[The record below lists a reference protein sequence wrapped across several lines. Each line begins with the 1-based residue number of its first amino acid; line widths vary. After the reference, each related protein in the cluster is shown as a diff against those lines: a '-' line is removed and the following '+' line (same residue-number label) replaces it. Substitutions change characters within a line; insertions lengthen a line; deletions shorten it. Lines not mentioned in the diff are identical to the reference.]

1 MGLLYRWVFW
11 TTRAR
16 HIFIAVGLFGLTTFA
31 AAQGWPSKPVRVIVN
46 FPAGG
51 TTDMMARTWTQKL
64 SEVIGQPVIIENRGG
79 AGGNVGMEVVARAA
93 PDGYTLL
100 ATSGSPVVIGQ
111 HLYKLGFDV
120 GRDLAP
126 IAPMGRNIN
135 ILVVRPTLPVKT
147 TQELINYMRANPGKL
162 NYGSF
167 GSGSTMHIHAERMLY
182 SSKTKATHIPYKGA
196 AELLTSLLSYQ
207 VDFAFDSGMTVPYVK
222 SEKLRI
228 IGVVAA
234 QRSALFPETPTL
246 AEAGIDVE
254 GDALFGVYAPAG
266 VSRDIVLRLNR
277 EIGRIMQMPEAR
289 AVLATFAAE
298 VVTMPPDEFA
308 AIQQRTRDKFG
319 AYIREANIRA
329 D

>member
-1 MGLLYRWVFW
+1 MRVKCVFV
-11 TTRAR
+11 
-16 HIFIAVGLFGLTTFA
+16 AVGLFAFTYLA
-31 AAQGWPSKPVRVIVN
+31 AGQAWPSKPVRVIVN

-51 TTDMMARTWTQKL
+51 TTDMMARAWTQKL
-64 SEVIGQPVIIENRGG
+64 TEVLGQPVIIENRGG
-79 AGGNVGMEVVARAA
+79 AGGNVGMEVMARVS

-100 ATSGSPVVIGQ
+100 ASSGSPIVVGP
-111 HLYKLGFDV
+111 HLYKLNFDV

-126 IAPMGRNIN
+126 IAPMRRIIT

-147 TQELINYMRANPGKL
+147 TQELVSYMRANPGKL
-162 NYGSF
+162 NYGSV
-167 GSGSTMHIHAERMLY
+167 GSGSTLHIHAERMLRAT
-182 SSKTKATHIPYKGA
+182 KTQATHIPYKGA
-196 AELLTSLLSYQ
+196 AELLTSLLGYQ
-207 VDFAFDSGMTVPYVK
+207 IDFAFDSGLTVPHVK

-234 QRSALFPETPTL
+234 QRSVQFPDTPTL

-266 VSRDIVLRLNR
+266 VSHDIVLRLNR
-277 EIGRIMQMPEAR
+277 EIGRIMQTPEAR

-298 VVTMPPDEFA
+298 VATIPPDEFA
-308 AIQQRTRDKFG
+308 AIQQRDRDKFG
-319 AYIREANIRA
+319 AFIREANIRA

>member
-1 MGLLYRWVFW
+1 MVLDSLEEIMLSIVRLLVVLCFSVF
-11 TTRAR
+11 A
-16 HIFIAVGLFGLTTFA
+16 LC
-31 AAQGWPSKPVRVIVN
+31 AQAQPWPAKTIRVVVN

-51 TTDMMARTWTQKL
+51 TTDMMARAWTQKL
-64 SEVIGQPVIIENRGG
+64 SEALGQPVVIENRGG

-100 ATSGSPVVIGQ
+100 ASSGSPIVVGP
-111 HLYKLGFDV
+111 HLYKLSFDV

-126 IAPMGRNIN
+126 IGPMGRIIT

-147 TQELINYMRANPGKL
+147 TQELVNYMRANPGKL
-162 NYGSF
+162 NYGSV
-167 GSGSTMHIHAERMLY
+167 GSGSTLHIHAERLLRAT
-182 SSKTKATHIPYKGA
+182 KTQATHIPYKGA
-196 AELLTSLLSYQ
+196 AELLTSLLGYQ
-207 VDFAFDSGMTVPYVK
+207 IDFAFDSGLTVPHVK

-234 QRSALFPETPTL
+234 QRSAQFPDTPTL

-277 EIGRIMQMPEAR
+277 EIGRIMQTPEAR

-298 VVTMPPDEFA
+298 VATMPPDEFA
-308 AIQQRTRDKFG
+308 AIQQRDREKFG
-319 AYIREANIRA
+319 AFIREANIRA